1 MIDLVSIAREYA
13 AECHA
18 GHVDRAGV
26 DYLSGHLD
34 AVASGVDD
42 DMEKAVAYLHDVI
55 EDCNVSREDIIKRF
69 FIHGIDLS
77 IAIVIA
83 DAVVAISK
91 KVGPDYNYMNYI
103 EGVKENRLALI
114 VKLSDLRHNS
124 DLSRLASPSDADV
137 ARCEKYRKASAYLSL
152 YL

>member
-26 DYLSGHLD
+26 DYLSGHLN
-34 AVASGVDD
+34 AVAAGVDSD
-42 DMEKAVAYLHDVI
+42 REKAVAYLHDVI
-55 EDCNVSREDIIKRF
+55 EDCNVIREDVIDRF
-69 FIHGIDLS
+69 FVRGVDLS
-77 IAIVIA
+77 VAVEIA

-91 KVGPDYNYMNYI
+91 KVGPDYNYMDYI
-103 EGVKENRLALI
+103 EGVKENRLALV
-114 VKLSDLRHNS
+114 VKLSDLCHNS
-124 DLSRLASPSDADV
+124 DLSRLASPSAADV
-137 ARCEKYRKASAYLSL
+137 ARCEKYRRASAYLSL

>member
-1 MIDLVSIAREYA
+1 MVDLVSIAREYA

-34 AVASGVDD
+34 AVASGVDSD
-42 DMEKAVAYLHDVI
+42 IEKAVAYLHDVI
-55 EDCNVSREDIIKRF
+55 EDCNVSRDDVIDRLF
-69 FIHGIDLS
+69 CNGVDLS
-77 IAIVIA
+77 VAVEIA

-91 KVGPDYNYMNYI
+91 KVGPDYSYVSYI
-103 EGVKENRLALI
+103 EGVRSNRLATI
-114 VKLSDLRHNS
+114 VKLSDLRHNC
-124 DLSRLASPSDADV
+124 DLSRLASPSAADI
-137 ARCEKYRKASAYLSL
+137 ARTEKYRKASAYLSL